1 MSGVYLALVHHPVVD
16 RAGDV
21 ITTAVTNLD
30 VHDIARSA
38 RTYDLAGYY
47 VVTPI
52 EAQHRLVDRILG
64 HWRDGAGATRV
75 PERSEA
81 LALCRLVDSV
91 AQASDEI
98 VEREGKRPEIWVT
111 SARASG
117 DVVDATIAGARMREV
132 PSLILFGTGH
142 GLAPALLEACDG
154 VVAAIRGGGSY
165 NHLSVRAAV
174 AITLDRLFGE
184 QGANPA
190 GSD

>member
-1 MSGVYLALVHHPVVD
+1 
-16 RAGDV
+16 
-21 ITTAVTNLD
+21 
-30 VHDIARSA
+30 
-38 RTYDLAGYY
+38 
-47 VVTPI
+47 
-52 EAQHRLVDRILG
+52 
-64 HWRDGAGATRV
+64 
-75 PERSEA
+75 
-81 LALCRLVDSV
+81 
-91 AQASDEI
+91 
-98 VEREGKRPEIWVT
+98 EGKRPEIWVT

-154 VVAAIRGGGSY
+154 VVAAIRGDGSY